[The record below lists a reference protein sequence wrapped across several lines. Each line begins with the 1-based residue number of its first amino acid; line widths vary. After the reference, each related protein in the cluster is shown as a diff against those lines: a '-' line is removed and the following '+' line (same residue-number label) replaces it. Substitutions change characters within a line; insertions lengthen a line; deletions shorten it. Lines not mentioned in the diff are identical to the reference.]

1 MADTSNLSNY
11 LQDLADAIREKKGTE
26 AQIPAANFDTEILSI
41 ETGTDTSDATAT
53 ASDIVSGKTA
63 YADGEKL
70 TGTLKDYRNS
80 EDVLKVNYQVSVDT
94 TEPEPGTGT
103 PTLNINGSPLLNGVV
118 GMGAHIQAVANYN
131 TVATAIGLTSDKIVS
146 GNTILG
152 VEGTAEVS
160 EPSVF
165 TFQSEEEA
173 NRKTDYKNNDLA
185 FIMNS
190 QLQAL
195 TSTNWKTID
204 NIYWTLSENVYLS
217 EAIEL
222 QEAIEVQFVF
232 QNYIGFQLDVDSSS
246 IFLKIAKSNTSFNTA
261 TWTSTDGHNYTL
273 TSTDGLTN
281 GVCFTGLSSLWT
293 KLQDLLNSNPNVLK
307 VLSQCAKVY
316 DGDILQNILVATPS
330 NETDNLDLYCHDLT
344 SLRLNEYGIIMDIK
358 CRKEPIHISDY
369 MDIIKKISSG
379 ADKWYGVLDTGDIVY
394 MVECTKSTTSSPLK
408 LVYDKELSAYHVA
421 FWDYESI
428 TKYYTYSKSS
438 KQLTEHNISSLPVVN
453 GNRVGDEVP
462 NTSIGFS
469 ILSASSG
476 VLDNSCE
483 MENCEIRIYEN
494 LSGASLDSTGLSF
507 TLLRGPIKLVKQT
520 WCTAQNT
527 DVLQNT
533 TFIGSNGYSFGT
545 NVPDVGVISDEEY
558 QECVN
563 LSNQILGTDISL

>member
-41 ETGTDTSDATAT
+41 ETGIDTSDATAT

-70 TGTLKDYRNS
+70 TGTLPLFPNTRTFTVDNAGVTDNT
-80 EDVLKVNYQVSVDT
+80 EDGTLELTTINTLKQ
-94 TEPEPGTGT
+94 
-103 PTLNINGSPLLNGVV
+103 TLDSNLN
-118 GMGAHIQAVANYN
+118 MKFSAPYSD
-131 TVATAIGLTSDKIVS
+131 VATAIGLTTDKLVQ

-165 TFQSEEEA
+165 TFQSEDEA

-185 FIMNS
+185 LIMNS

-195 TSTNWKTID
+195 TSTNWKTVD

-217 EAIEL
+217 EPIEL

-232 QNYIGFQLDVDSSS
+232 QNYIGFQLNVNNNS
-246 IFLKIAKSNTSFNTA
+246 IYLKVAKSNTSFNIA
-261 TWTSTDGHNYTL
+261 TWDSTDGHNYTL
-273 TSTDGLTN
+273 TSTEGLTN

-316 DGDILQNILVATPS
+316 DGDILQNVLIATPS
-330 NETDNLDLYCHDLT
+330 NETNHLDLYCYDLT

-369 MDIIKKISSG
+369 IDIIKKISSG

-394 MVECTKSTTSSPLK
+394 MVECTKSTTSSPLR

-421 FWDYESI
+421 FWNYESI

-453 GNRVGDEVP
+453 GNKVGDEVP

-469 ILSASSG
+469 ILSTSSG

-483 MENCEIRIYEN
+483 MKNCQIFIYEN

-527 DVLQNT
+527 DVLQNA

-545 NVPDVGVISDEEY
+545 NAPDVGVISDEEY